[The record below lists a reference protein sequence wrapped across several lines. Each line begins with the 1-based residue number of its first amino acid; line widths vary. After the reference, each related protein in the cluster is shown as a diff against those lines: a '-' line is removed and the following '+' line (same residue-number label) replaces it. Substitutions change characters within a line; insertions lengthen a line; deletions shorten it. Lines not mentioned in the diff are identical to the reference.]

1 VTDVKRAVAILA
13 LVLLVAGAATAYA
26 ATRPS
31 LHVSPSVVP
40 AGVRVTVTGNADGCP
55 RGDSVTIISR
65 AFPGHAFAG
74 IGAITAR
81 VRAGGAFRAYG
92 RVRTNARRG
101 RYGITARCGGG
112 NLGVIAYLR
121 VR

>member
-1 VTDVKRAVAILA
+1 MLA
-13 LVLLVAGAATAYA
+13 LVLLVAGVTTAYA

-31 LHVSPSVVP
+31 LHVSPSIVS
-40 AGVRVTVTGNADGCP
+40 AGGRVTVTGNADGCP
-55 RGDSVTIISR
+55 RGDTVTIISH

-74 IGAITAR
+74 IGAIFAR
-81 VRAGGAFRAYG
+81 VRARGAFSAYG
-92 RVRTNARRG
+92 RVRSNARRG

>member
-1 VTDVKRAVAILA
+1 MKYTSALFVIVFGITATVAS
-13 LVLLVAGAATAYA
+13 A

-31 LHVSPSVVP
+31 MHVTPGIVSP
-40 AGVRVTVTGNADGCP
+40 GGRVTVWGNADGCP

-65 AFPGHAFAG
+65 AFPGHGFAG
-74 IGAITAR
+74 IGAITAHVRTGGSFSTTGR
-81 VRAGGAFRAYG
+81 VRA
-92 RVRTNARRG
+92 NARAG

-112 NLGVIAYLR
+112 NLGVLVYLR